1 MGVRSRRPK
10 RRRRATCA
18 PDLISALG
26 DDVLLR
32 VLELLPDARDAV
44 RTGALSRRWRGLW
57 ARLPALRFHSEPWPD
72 FARLGCAE
80 RFVAFVD
87 DALALRAAQTE
98 SAVEHLTV
106 SLTMYPPVPPSAVE
120 AAQGWFRYA
129 AQHALKSFFL
139 QLHLRPDFFA
149 HKNKKKNKNKKKSE
163 EERPVMVLDELL
175 SYPKLETMR
184 LALDGVRLKLPTA
197 AVYASITDLSLENV
211 EFVDGDCNLLA
222 RLLSS
227 ACCPRLQKLRLK
239 NLRFATLGLIKP
251 LVLEASELL
260 ELLWEEMYR
269 GPGGLELRTPRL
281 RVLHLV
287 DCSSP
292 HMLTLSSPRSLEELV
307 FLEGQPYSI
316 DIDGE
321 LPCVRS
327 LNVELTSHRY
337 NFQDDHD
344 DDDDDNND
352 NDDHDDNEATIRL
365 LQCCTSI
372 TCLNVSLFIMKKED
386 RADDII
392 SGRVPHLP
400 HVTSLKVHVFGW
412 GLHSFGDGIADI
424 LTQCTNLKEL
434 NIQCTFYMDD
444 ELEPHFFCDHS
455 DHWESHEI
463 SLAHLQHVECTG
475 LAGTDCEFW
484 FMKSLLRSAL
494 QLQNVAIN
502 FDPEYGLKNG
512 TDAFELLPQ
521 LDGGMWTACHNS
533 YLSYQWN
540 RGSLIYK

>member
-1 MGVRSRRPK
+1 MGLPESALQQK

-44 RTGALSRRWRGLW
+44 RMGALSRRWCGLW

-72 FARLGCAE
+72 FARLGCA
-80 RFVAFVD
+80 FVN

-98 SAVEHLTV
+98 SAVEHLAV
-106 SLTMYPPVPPSAVE
+106 SLTMYPPVPSSAVE

-129 AQHALKSFFL
+129 AQHAVKSFFL
-139 QLHLRPDFFA
+139 ELHLRPDFVP
-149 HKNKKKNKNKKKSE
+149 HKNKKKNKNKKKE

-184 LALDGVRLKLPTA
+184 LTLDGVRLKLPTA
-197 AVYASITDLSLENV
+197 AVYASITDLSFENV
-211 EFVDGDCNLLA
+211 EFVDGNGHLLA

-227 ACCPRLQKLRLK
+227 ACCPRLQKLRVK
-239 NLRFATLGLIKP
+239 NLRFAALSLIEPLVRGQRTLGAVVGGNVSWARGSRAADSTPPGSP
-251 LVLEASELL
+251 L
-260 ELLWEEMYR
+260 
-269 GPGGLELRTPRL
+269 GGLQQPP
-281 RVLHLV
+281 
-287 DCSSP
+287 CANA
-292 HMLTLSSPRSLEELV
+292 SSPRLEELV

-372 TCLNVSLFIMKKED
+372 TCLNMSLFIMKKED

-400 HVTSLKVHVFGW
+400 HATSLKVHVFGW

-463 SLAHLQHVECTG
+463 SLAHLQHVECIG